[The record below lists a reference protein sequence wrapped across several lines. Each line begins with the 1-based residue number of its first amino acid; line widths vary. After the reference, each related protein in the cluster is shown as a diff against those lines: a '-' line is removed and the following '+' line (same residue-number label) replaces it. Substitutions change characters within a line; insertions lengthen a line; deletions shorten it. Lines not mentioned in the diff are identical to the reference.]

1 MTIEILQRDLNIKF
15 EAEVDDLA
23 SLPALVLCVQSQT
36 LCEEELVYFQ
46 SSSGGW
52 GKVTEMW
59 IVVDYAKQ

>member
-1 MTIEILQRDLNIKF
+1 MMIEILQRDLNIKF

-46 SSSGGW
+46 SSSGG
-52 GKVTEMW
+52 
-59 IVVDYAKQ
+59 